1 MARKFSGVVID
12 PGHGGLDPAKVPFP
26 APQSTSEWSPMI
38 AGYFGDKG
46 HVLFDPEGDSYTTP
60 GKRYIH
66 EPSGFA
72 YYEGVGNRVQA
83 SILSVLLLGMNVRV
97 FSTLHRSEITPGH
110 HGWPKNWLDGS
121 WWPHRDVSLA
131 DRVDYA
137 DDVHARM
144 IRETGLGVL
153 TVSLHGNAIGR
164 VSRGPSQSP
173 RGVSVFTSVG
183 QTSSDPVAD
192 SVWRSFK
199 DREDQ
204 PYSLRARSPDWSD
217 GDADHE
223 AAFYVLRKT
232 AGPAILTE
240 AGFFTNLEDAKIMAS
255 HAGANAIAT
264 SIFLGIRDF
273 LTPKRDPKSFDV
285 V

>member
-1 MARKFSGVVID
+1 MTRKFSGVVVD
-12 PGHGGLDPAKVPFP
+12 PGHGGLDPAKALQVASDWP
-26 APQSTSEWSPMI
+26 PMKV
-38 AGYFGDKG
+38 GFYGEKG
-46 HVLFDPEGDSYTTP
+46 HAVFDPQGDSYTTP

-66 EPSGFA
+66 DPSGFT

-83 SILSVLLLGMNVRV
+83 SLLTAMLRGLRVRV
-97 FSTLHRSEITPGH
+97 FSTLHADEITSDGL
-110 HGWPKNWLDGS
+110 GWPKNWLDGS

-131 DRVDYA
+131 DRVAYA
-137 DDVHARM
+137 NEVHARM
-144 IRETGLGVL
+144 IRDTGAGVL
-153 TVSLHGNAIGR
+153 TVSLHGNAIGK

-199 DREDQ
+199 DREGE
-204 PYSLRARSPDWSD
+204 PYCLRARTPDWSD

-232 AGPAILTE
+232 HGPAILTE
-240 AGFFTNLEDAKIMAS
+240 AGFFTNLEDAKIMAT

-264 SIFLGIRDF
+264 SIFLGIRGF
-273 LTPKRDPKSFDV
+273 LSPGAFGAA
-285 V
+285 